1 MDKIVEIANFQQPE
15 KAELLASLLNA
26 EGIECYVRNEV
37 SSRVLRGYA
46 DIGARVEILED
57 NVPQALAIMKNA
69 RYTTP
74 DEELEIEFEK
84 GDTGLVRRIPFLRSF
99 SFEKQLIII
108 IGLII
113 GIVALL
119 IYLQAYFSAENIN

>member
-15 KAELLASLLNA
+15 QAELLANLLKA

-37 SSRVLRGYA
+37 SSRVLRGYV
-46 DIGARVEILED
+46 DIGARVEVLEND
-57 NVPQALAIMKNA
+57 VPQALEIMENA
-69 RYTTP
+69 GYVLP
-74 DEELEIEFEK
+74 DKELEIEYEK
-84 GDTGLVRRIPFLRSF
+84 GNTELARRIPLLRNF

-119 IYLQAYFSAENIN
+119 VYLQAYYSAQNIN

>member
-1 MDKIVEIANFQQPE
+1 MDKIIEIANFQQPE
-15 KAELLASLLNA
+15 KAELLASLLKA

-46 DIGARVEILED
+46 DIGARVEVLEND
-57 NVPQALAIMKNA
+57 VPQALAIMENA
-69 RYTTP
+69 GYPLP
-74 DEELEIEFEK
+74 DKDMEIEYEE
-84 GDTGLVRRIPFLRSF
+84 GDTGLARRIPVLRNF

-113 GIVALL
+113 GLVALI
-119 IYLQAYFSAENIN
+119 IYLQSYLSAEKLN